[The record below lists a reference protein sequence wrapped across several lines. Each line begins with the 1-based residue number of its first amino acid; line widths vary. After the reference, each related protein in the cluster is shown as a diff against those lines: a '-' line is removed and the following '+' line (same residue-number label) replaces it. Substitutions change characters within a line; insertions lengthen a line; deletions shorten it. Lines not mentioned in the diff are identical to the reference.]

1 MSRTYR
7 TLTNTDTPQIVA
19 LLEQSPVT
27 NLYLRDLLDRQGVDY
42 WGLHRWMG
50 AFDENTLVALNVD
63 VACTRPNEPCK
74 LSVPVGLPE
83 ACIVLGEYTAAQ
95 GGVER
100 IMAERAASQGFWQG
114 LGYPT
119 PLINHPQHVM
129 SISAKSD
136 GPSLSIRPATKSLL
150 RELIE
155 STALMRLE
163 DEGHDPRKKDLGLW
177 QQTIEV
183 LIAQRRIWVATEN
196 DQLSFVIEIGTRCSK
211 GTQIG
216 STFVPKKF
224 RGRGYATRGM
234 RAIVNHLLQ
243 DTAFVS
249 LLVNEGNIPA
259 RKCYERVGFEY
270 GDAYQLFAFTND

>member
-19 LLEQSPVT
+19 LLEDSPIS

-50 AFDENTLVALNVD
+50 AFDDNTLIALNVD
-63 VACTRPNEPCK
+63 IACTRPNEPCK
-74 LSVPVGLPE
+74 LSVPVGDSE
-83 ACIVLGEYTAAQ
+83 ACMVLGQYTASQ

-100 IMAERAASQGFWQG
+100 IMAERSASQGFWKG
-114 LGYPT
+114 LGTPH
-119 PLINHPQHVM
+119 PLIDHPQHVM
-129 SISAKSD
+129 SISERSN
-136 GPSLSIRPATKSLL
+136 GPVLSIRPATKSLL
-150 RELIE
+150 TPLIQ

-163 DEGHDPRKKDLGLW
+163 DEGYDPRKNDIGLW

-183 LIAQRRIWVATEN
+183 LIAQRRIWVATQN

-216 STFVPKKF
+216 STYVPKTF
-224 RGRGYATRGM
+224 RGQGYATRGM

-243 DTAFVS
+243 DSAFVS

-270 GDAYQLFAFTND
+270 GDAYQLFAFTV